1 MIILLAMKS
10 RIFLPVLLTLGIIIS
25 PLSRIFAVKSVIS
38 DMQEAA
44 AAFLDSLTT
53 ELKVR
58 ATLPMDD
65 EEERVNWHFVPKTG
79 ERKGVDLKDL
89 NEEQEGKLETLLAAS
104 LSARGQSKVEN
115 IIDLESVLFM
125 LEKADHRDPELYY
138 TTIFGQPTPDG
149 TWGWRFEG
157 HHLSLNFTVVN
168 GKLLAEAPH
177 FWGAN
182 PAKVPVGPTKGQ
194 RTLKEEEDVARNLLL
209 SLSAKQL
216 KKAVIA
222 DKAPRDIY
230 TSADKKVSPLDSVGV
245 SFSEMMPEQRLGLNQ
260 LINVYIGN
268 MPDHLA
274 SARWN
279 QLKEAG
285 MEDVVFAWAGP
296 KEPGEAHY
304 YRVQGPTF
312 LIEYDNIQNNANH
325 IHAVWRDFDG
335 DFGRDI
341 LKEHHRRAH

>member
-1 MIILLAMKS
+1 MKS
-10 RIFLPVLLTLGIIIS
+10 RIYLPVLLTLGIIIS

-182 PAKVPVGPTKGQ
+182 PAKVPVGPDQGPENLKG
-194 RTLKEEEDVARNLLL
+194 RR
-209 SLSAKQL
+209 
-216 KKAVIA
+216 
-222 DKAPRDIY
+222 R
-230 TSADKKVSPLDSVGV
+230 
-245 SFSEMMPEQRLGLNQ
+245 R
-260 LINVYIGN
+260 
-268 MPDHLA
+268 
-274 SARWN
+274 
-279 QLKEAG
+279 
-285 MEDVVFAWAGP
+285 GP
-296 KEPGEAHY
+296 KFVVITERKTAKKS
-304 YRVQGPTF
+304 R
-312 LIEYDNIQNNANH
+312 
-325 IHAVWRDFDG
+325 
-335 DFGRDI
+335 
-341 LKEHHRRAH
+341 HRR